1 MKILKLK
8 KVNLTYN
15 FENRFRVWDLSNGTE
30 LHNGRH
36 WSRSS
41 DITYAKC
48 PSTVLVEPQDGALFA
63 LLCEEKIIILN
74 RDGFTI
80 FHEIECPGPTCMAWS
95 PDGKFLAV
103 GNKNGKVTI
112 YNSRNWNKG
121 PVLKF

>member
-1 MKILKLK
+1 M
-8 KVNLTYN
+8 TYTI
-15 FENRFRVWDLSNGTE
+15 ENRLRVWDLSNGTE

-36 WSRSS
+36 WRRSS

-80 FHEIECPGPTCMAWS
+80 FHEIEASGPTCMAWS

-121 PVLKF
+121 LVLIFY